1 MISTLIWLAVLPS
14 ALLIYRVLKSDKV
27 ESEPPRLIIRVF
39 LLGAASCFPAALLET
54 FGETLVTNIVS
65 TQAMYSALMFLFVV
79 PAAEEFVKFL
89 AMCSIRKR
97 PEFNYTFDGIVYGVA
112 ASLGFATLENLFY
125 VLGEGSYTVAIM
137 RGVLSVP
144 LHCTCGVFMGY
155 YYGLTQWYRAHGQKS
170 EASKSQTLT
179 LLVPIIIH
187 GLYDYSLYDGSLR
200 SYHHTTDSHSLA
212 HDYATS
218 LATTSD
224 GRLLVGTLRGLCV
237 MNDQTA
243 AFSHWNTST
252 PDCPMPSDFIHC
264 LLTYGQRLW
273 IGTETAGVVCLTR
286 KPLLLRNYVNL
297 PHISS
302 SLSPHPVKA
311 LDICK
316 FWVDP

>member
-187 GLYDYSLYDGSLR
+187 GLYDYSLDVDNAAVTIAGLVF
-200 SYHHTTDSHSLA
+200 TVVMLVLA
-212 HDYATS
+212 VRRV
-218 LATTSD
+218 
-224 GRLLVGTLRGLCV
+224 RL
-237 MNDQTA
+237 
-243 AFSHWNTST
+243 
-252 PDCPMPSDFIHC
+252 
-264 LLTYGQRLW
+264 
-273 IGTETAGVVCLTR
+273 
-286 KPLLLRNYVNL
+286 
-297 PHISS
+297 SS
-302 SLSPHPVKA
+302 SQDTPFGGVPIHQEQVIFPQGAVVADRPFQKSS
-311 LDICK
+311 
-316 FWVDP
+316 DPAARPYPDNKGQSSKSLY